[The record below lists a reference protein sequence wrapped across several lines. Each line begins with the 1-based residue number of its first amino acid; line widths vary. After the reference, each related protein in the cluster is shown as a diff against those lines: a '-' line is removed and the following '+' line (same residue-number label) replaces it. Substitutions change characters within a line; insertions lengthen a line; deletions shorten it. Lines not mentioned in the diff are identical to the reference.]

1 MSRSAGQRTVQ
12 DGALQGALD
21 GAFVAQTADEA
32 DAAARD
38 DLGGRPAAEDAR
50 VTELL
55 ATAREQWTAGELDGA
70 LATLGALP
78 SGATDALL
86 FRAFLERQRGAFEA
100 SDATLSRL
108 LEANPGEAQARLQ
121 RAYTRWVAGDLG
133 GADADFAALVAGGSV
148 VDAALLER
156 ARADRAGLTTQRRE
170 LEPIAHDLE
179 RLVALQWSSAGVL
192 LLLTLLAAWGTRS
205 RGRRPSTG

>member
-1 MSRSAGQRTVQ
+1 MSRSAGQRT
-12 DGALQGALD
+12 A
-21 GAFVAQTADEA
+21 ADDE
-32 DAAARD
+32 
-38 DLGGRPAAEDAR
+38 R

-55 ATAREQWTAGELDGA
+55 ATAREQWSAGELDGA

-133 GADADFAALVAGGSV
+133 GADADFAALEAGEG

-156 ARADRAGLTTQRRE
+156 ARADRAGLTAQRRE

-179 RLVALQWSSAGVL
+179 RLVALQWSGGGVL
-192 LLLTLLAAWGTRS
+192 LVLTLLAAWGTRS
-205 RGRRPSTG
+205 RVRRPSTG